1 MTKDRRPAVEGGKP
15 VRGDFLVFGSP
26 RIEEAEIKEVEKTLR
41 SGWIGTGP
49 KVGRFE
55 SDFSKYC
62 EAKYAMAVNSCT
74 AALHLSMLV
83 SGIKP
88 GDEVITTP
96 MTFCATANAIIHAG
110 GHPVFVD
117 VEKDTFNLDPT
128 LIEAAITEK
137 TKAIVPVHFA
147 GRPCKMDEILK
158 IARKND
164 LFVIED
170 AAHAIEAKYK
180 GEKVGTIGDLTCFS
194 FYVTKNLVTG
204 EGGMVTTNNKEY
216 AEKIK
221 VLALHGMTQDAWKR
235 YSDEGFKHYQVVAP
249 GYKYNMMDIQAAL
262 GIHQLQRVDS
272 YLGRR
277 EEIWNKYNEAF
288 KSLPVILPNEPEHN
302 TVHGRHLYP
311 LLLDIDSIKLTR
323 DQLQKALFRENIGT
337 GIHFISLHLH
347 PFYADTFGLKNGDFP
362 NAEFISERTISLPI
376 SAKLDSRDVD
386 DVIEGVRKILEY
398 YS

>member
-1 MTKDRRPAVEGGKP
+1 VTKDRRPAVEGGKP